1 MSAIEPLLWLALT
14 LVAYTYAGYPLLL
27 LACSRR
33 ATHAAGTPVDAPR
46 PPVTLIMAAR
56 DEVQRI
62 DRKLDSIFAS
72 RYPAAA
78 LRVIVVSDG
87 STDGTPERVKA
98 RGDARVLLLE
108 SPVQRGKAACLNQAV
123 AAADTDILIM
133 LDVRQTLDPGAVG
146 HLVDALRDPGLGAVS
161 GELVFRDDS
170 PTGFS
175 RGVDLYWRYEK
186 WIRLME
192 SGWRSV
198 IGVTGAIYALRR
210 SAWQALPPDIVLDDV
225 LVPMRC
231 VMAGWRVGFEPAAI
245 AFDVP
250 SRSAAQERLRKVRT
264 LAGNWQLLALEPWL
278 LAPWRNP
285 VALEFWSHKV
295 LRLLAPWLLAIVLAC
310 SAFLAAGSAL
320 YFSLWLAQL
329 AFYGLAGLGLLVRPL
344 QALAAVRVPLAFV
357 QLNGFAVLGLFEFL
371 RNRNA
376 HLWR

>member
-1 MSAIEPLLWLALT
+1 MSAIEPLLWLALA

-27 LACSRR
+27 LMCRQR
-33 ATHAAGTPVDAPR
+33 PVRAAGTPVEVPR

-56 DEVQRI
+56 DEVERI
-62 DRKLDSIFAS
+62 DHKLDSIFAS
-72 RYPAAA
+72 RYPAEA

-87 STDGTPERVKA
+87 STDGTAERVKA

-146 HLVDALRDPGLGAVS
+146 HLVAALRDPALGAVS

-175 RGVDLYWRYEK
+175 RSVDLYWRYEK

-210 SAWQALPPDIVLDDV
+210 SAWQPLPPGVVLDDV

-250 SRSAAQERLRKVRT
+250 SRSAAQERRRKVRT
-264 LAGNWQLLALEPWL
+264 LAGNWQLLALEPRL

-310 SAFLAAGSAL
+310 SAVLAAGSAL

-344 QALAAVRVPLAFV
+344 QALTAVRVPLAFV